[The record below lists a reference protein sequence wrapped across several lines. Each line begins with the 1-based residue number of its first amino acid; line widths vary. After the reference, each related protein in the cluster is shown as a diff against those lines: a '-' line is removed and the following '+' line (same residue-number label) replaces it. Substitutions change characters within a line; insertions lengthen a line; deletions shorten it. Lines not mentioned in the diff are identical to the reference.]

1 MGREVLLRNVTL
13 TVDDFDAFWVIP
25 EDVTV
30 DDLETNL
37 RLLKQ
42 YIDEPPSFEDGKTGA
57 DLLRRKVVQ
66 KESYSDS
73 DASSPSDSSD
83 SGSTEKPRKPS
94 KKRKRKAVD
103 DAEIEARREKRRL
116 ADLEKRAMIKSA
128 VRIEDSDDDEEA
140 DREFFE
146 REKELRERMA
156 QRADEGNLPE
166 KGTRKV
172 GAKKKRAAKRAK
184 RTMDLGS
191 DARGS
196 ETEMEGSV
204 NGGEVFGMASLE
216 PSSQVSISL
225 DDNTD
230 QSDTGDMRPSKKRKF
245 RRALSMGSDGE

>member
-1 MGREVLLRNVTL
+1 
-13 TVDDFDAFWVIP
+13 VIP
-25 EDVTV
+25 EEVTA

-57 DLLRRKVVQ
+57 DLIRRKVAR
-66 KESYSDS
+66 KESYGDS
-73 DASSPSDSSD
+73 DESSLSNSSD
-83 SGSTEKPRKPS
+83 SESTDKPRKPS

-128 VRIEDSDDDEEA
+128 VRIEDSDDDEDA

-146 REKELRERMA
+146 KEKELRERMA
-156 QRADEGNLPE
+156 RRADEGNLPE

-172 GAKKKRAAKRAK
+172 GPKKKRATK

-196 ETEMEGSV
+196 ETEMESSV
-204 NGGEVFGMASLE
+204 NDGEVFGMASLE

-230 QSDTGDMRPSKKRKF
+230 ESDAGDINNARPSKKRKV
-245 RRALSMGSDGE
+245 RRSLRISSDDE